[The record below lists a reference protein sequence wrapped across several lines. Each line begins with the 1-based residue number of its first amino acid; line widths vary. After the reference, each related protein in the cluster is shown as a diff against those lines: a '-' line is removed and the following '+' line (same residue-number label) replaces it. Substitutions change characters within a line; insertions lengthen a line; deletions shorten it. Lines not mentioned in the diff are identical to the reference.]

1 MSDRVTHNQRRWAS
15 SRVTAILIAAAAYAL
30 LFTDCAQH
38 NKNVCCAAA
47 QTIDF
52 ETSEVTQ
59 EDAKGHLVIEG
70 AGGTVEIRKRTLEL
84 AGGGKAKVLVIPQAS
99 SEKDI
104 GRVVAEGWKK
114 LGAGDVA
121 ILDLSDPEKA
131 VAAVMNAD
139 LVWMSG
145 GNTMRLINALK
156 KTGVAEAIR
165 RRYREGAVIGGT
177 SAGATVMSKF
187 MLSTDGISEG
197 LGLWTEAICQTPKA
211 LAASTAEQRFL
222 EGYRFNRLLEAVL
235 DRPELIGVGIDERT
249 AVFVHGKSFEVVGD
263 SKVLVLDARK
273 AKIENGMATDV
284 VLHVLRQGRLMPS
297 VFGEWL
303 LIIETGR
310 GSLPQVL
317 TLKEDMTGTYQMRDR
332 EVPIKELKIEEQ
344 EITFKQEMRFEE
356 RSFTIDFRGKVE
368 GDIING
374 EFTTPEGKRDVKGKW
389 IGTETT
395 RITAEEAIDR
405 LDKMIETAKQTGTV
419 ENIDEAVATI
429 EAAGEDMETADLLEK
444 LDVLQEHRKDRLLP
458 KPEKAL
464 SSNQKLDWAILNKN
478 VCCAAAQTID
488 FETSEVTQ
496 EDAKGHLVIDGA
508 SGEMSEIRKRT
519 LELAGGGKAKVLLI
533 PQASSEKDRGQV
545 LAEGWKKL
553 GAGDI
558 AILDLSDPEK
568 AVAAVMNAD
577 LVWMSGG
584 KTMRLINA
592 LKETEVPEALRRRYR
607 EGAVIGGASAGATVM
622 SKFMLSNSLI
632 YEGLGLWPEAIVDQH
647 FLERYRFNRLLE
659 AVLDRPELLGFGID
673 EQTAVFIHGKFF
685 EVVGDNN
692 VLVLDA
698 RKAKIE
704 NGVATDVV
712 LHVLRQGRLT
722 IEITGPV
729 KDCFDPGESVL
740 LEAKA
745 TVYKG
750 SKVRTVEFI
759 VDGKTIAS
767 DTDAPY
773 VFNWAGAEEGR
784 HTIKAKI
791 YDSKGRTEESLPV
804 TIFVGMRALERF
816 VSHSTNDA
824 EEFADG
830 SMHLKSTDLEL
841 INDGQ
846 RSERGDQVVGMRFT
860 DFPIPHGAQI
870 KKAYVQFTV
879 DEVRTKP
886 TNLVIH
892 AETTPYYRSWF
903 AMFKHNISSRKRTKA
918 SVKWSP
924 EPWNVIGERSE
935 KQRTPDLSA
944 IIQEVVAQSDWQEAS
959 ALVFIITGSGERCA
973 VSYDGDQQNA
983 PMLYIEY

>member
-1 MSDRVTHNQRRWAS
+1 MNDRVTHSRRRWAG
-15 SRVTAILIAAAAYAL
+15 SRVTAILMVAAACAL
-30 LFTDCAQH
+30 LFSGCAQL
-38 NKNVCCAAA
+38 NKKVCCAAA
-47 QTIDF
+47 QTTMEF
-52 ETSEVTQ
+52 ETTEVTQ
-59 EDAKGHLVIEG
+59 EDPKGHLVIEG
-70 AGGTVEIRKRTLEL
+70 GGGTVEIRKRTLEL

-145 GNTMRLINALK
+145 GETMRLINALK
-156 KTGVAEAIR
+156 KTGLPEAIR

-187 MLSTDGISEG
+187 MLSNSRIYEG
-197 LGLWTEAICQTPKA
+197 LGLWPEAIVDQHF
-211 LAASTAEQRFL
+211 LAP
-222 EGYRFNRLLEAVL
+222 YRFNRLLEAVL
-235 DRPELIGVGIDERT
+235 DSPELIGVGIDERT

-263 SKVLVLDARK
+263 NKVLVLDARK
-273 AKIENGMATDV
+273 AKIENGVATDV
-284 VLHVLRQGRLMPS
+284 VLHVLQWRRLMPS
-297 VFGEWL
+297 VFGKWEFTT
-303 LIIETGR
+303 ETRIGGLTR
-310 GSLPQVL
+310 VL
-317 TLKEDMTGTYQMRDR
+317 TLKEDMTGTYQMRGR
-332 EVPIKELKIEEQ
+332 EVPIKELEIEEQ
-344 EITFKQEMRFEE
+344 EITFKLEMTFQERP
-356 RSFTIDFRGKVE
+356 FTVDFRGKVE

-374 EFTTPEGKRDVKGKW
+374 EFTMPVGKRDVKGKW
-389 IGTETT
+389 IGTETAG
-395 RITAEEAIDR
+395 ITAEEAIDR

-429 EAAGEDMETADLLEK
+429 EAAGENMETADLLEK
-444 LDVLQEHRKDRLLP
+444 LDVLQEHRKDGLLP

-464 SSNQKLDWAILNKN
+464 SSNRKLDWAILNKN
-478 VCCAAAQTID
+478 VCCAAAQTMD

-496 EDAKGHLVIDGA
+496 EDAKGHLVIDG
-508 SGEMSEIRKRT
+508 GSEIRKRT
-519 LELAGGGKAKVLLI
+519 LDLAGGGKAKVLVI
-533 PQASSEKDRGQV
+533 PQASPEKDRGQEV
-545 LAEGWKKL
+545 AGDWKRL
-553 GAGDI
+553 GAGDV

-577 LVWMSGG
+577 LIWMSGG
-584 KTMRLINA
+584 DTGLLINA
-592 LKETEVPEALRRRYR
+592 LNKTRVPEALRRRYH
-607 EGAVIGGASAGATVM
+607 EGAVIGGTSAGATPM
-622 SKFMLSNSLI
+622 SKFMLRRGMI

-673 EQTAVFIHGKFF
+673 EQTAVFIHGKSF

-745 TVYKG
+745 TVYKD
-750 SKVRTVEFI
+750 SKVRRVEFI
-759 VDGKTIAS
+759 ADGKTIAS

-773 VFNWAGAEEGR
+773 VFNWATAEEGR

-791 YDSKGRTEESLPV
+791 CDNKGRTEESLPF
-804 TIFVGMRALERF
+804 TIFVGMRALER
-816 VSHSTNDA
+816 VIIHSFNDA
-824 EEFADG
+824 EEYAGRADGLADG
-830 SMHLKSTDLEL
+830 SMDIDSSDLDL
-841 INDGQ
+841 INDG
-846 RSERGDQVVGMRFT
+846 RRGARVVGMRFT
-860 DFPIPHGAQI
+860 DIPIPQGVQI
-870 KKAYVQFTV
+870 RKAYLQFTV
-879 DEVRTKP
+879 DKVKTKP

-892 AETTPYYRSWF
+892 AEATPSYPKRFLSV
-903 AMFKHNISSRKRTKA
+903 MHNISSRKRTKA

-924 EPWNVIGERSE
+924 ERWDVIGERSE

-944 IIQEVVAQSDWQEAS
+944 LIQEVIAQSDWYEGN

-973 VSYDGDQQNA
+973 VSYDGKPGGA
-983 PMLYIEY
+983 PVLYTEY